1 METIKKNNQKLLREL
16 DGKKVEERKAKFVCS
31 IVFIIDKDNVIKV
44 QGEINGIIG
53 EKEIGE
59 DGFGYDP
66 LFYIPEYKKNF
77 CPNGFPN

>member
-1 METIKKNNQKLLREL
+1 MEIIKKNNEKLLKEL

-31 IVFIIDKDNVIKV
+31 IVFIIDKDNVIRV
-44 QGEINGIIG
+44 QGEINGVIG

-66 LFYIPEYKKNF
+66 LFYIPEYKKNL
-77 CPNGFPN
+77 CTNGFSN